1 MRAKRFAAFA
11 APFAV
16 AVATGAILIAQ
27 VRPIPAPT
35 PLTPPSPLKTTQTT
49 TSKKDTVTIEGCL
62 QGSSLEPFVSDAVLE
77 LYKASAYELEISK
90 GMREQLIGHQG
101 HAERVTGT
109 LTVPADPSRVAGTKQ
124 IGKKT
129 NVTVAAGTTTAT
141 DVGVPGIAV
150 TKVEHIHNTCAALG
164 KKDNPERDGIA
175 TLGPP
180 SN

>member
-1 MRAKRFAAFA
+1 MRAKRLAAFA
-11 APFAV
+11 APLAV
-16 AVATGAILIAQ
+16 AIATSAILIAQ

-49 TSKKDTVTIEGCL
+49 TSKKETITVEGCL
-62 QGSSLEPFVSDAVLE
+62 QGSSLEPFVSDPVLD
-77 LYKASAYELEISK
+77 LYHAPAYELEISK
-90 GMREQLIGHQG
+90 GMREQLMGHQG

-109 LTVPADPSRVAGTKQ
+109 STVPADPSRVAGTKQ

-150 TKVEHIHNTCAALG
+150 TKVEHIHDKCEAPG
-164 KKDNPERDGIA
+164 KNDNSARDGIA
-175 TLGPP
+175 VLGPAAK
-180 SN
+180 